1 MTAFARALAAIFALL
16 AVMVSASAQDYPPYK
31 PVRIIVPF
39 AAGGPSD
46 ILARVLAQKLSA
58 SWKQSVIVD
67 NRAGA
72 GGSLGASIAAKSAPD
87 GTTLLLSDTGILT
100 IGPAL
105 YATCP
110 THPRT
115 LSRSSISPRTGSCSW
130 RRPTRPSTP
139 WTTSSR
145 ATRPGPAA

>member
-1 MTAFARALAAIFALL
+1 MKAIRAALAALL
-16 AVMVSASAQDYPPYK
+16 SLVVLGAQAQSYPAR

-100 IGPAL
+100 IGP
-105 YATCP
+105 
-110 THPRT
+110 
-115 LSRSSISPRTGSCSW
+115 SRDAEPDEIA
-130 RRPTRPSTP
+130 
-139 WTTSSR
+139 R
-145 ATRPGPAA
+145 AEAQFLEAVAPAVRKASG